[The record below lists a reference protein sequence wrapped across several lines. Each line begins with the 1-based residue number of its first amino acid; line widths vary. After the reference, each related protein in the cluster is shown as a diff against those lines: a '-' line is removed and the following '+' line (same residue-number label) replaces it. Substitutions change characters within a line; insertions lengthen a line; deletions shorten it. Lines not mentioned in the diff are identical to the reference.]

1 MKYYKKTKSKTKSKT
16 KTKSNKLK
24 NLKKKNNIT
33 KKRMYKKK
41 TKRCG
46 AAEDKTFNNI
56 NELQSYLR
64 NNQWISRVSIYN
76 KEQFEEGNYK
86 SMYNLGKNEFSKMY
100 EIGDLNNYLF
110 QFIP

>member
-1 MKYYKKTKSKTKSKT
+1 MKYHKKTKSKKSK
-16 KTKSNKLK
+16 KF
-24 NLKKKNNIT
+24 KKRNNT
-33 KKRMYKKK
+33 KKRMYRKK
-41 TKRCG
+41 TKRGG

-86 SMYNLGKNEFSKMY
+86 SMYNLGKNEFSKMF
-100 EIGDLNNYLF
+100 EIGDVNNYLF